1 MSNQTDPIAELINL
15 LAALPGVGRKTATR
29 FVYFILKQDAE
40 YVKDLAAALVEL
52 KEQVGFCAHCCDL
65 TRESPCRICGDE
77 RRDHQTICVVQS
89 PQDVL
94 AIEATGEFRGLYHV
108 LHGILSPL
116 EGKGPDDIKL
126 AELLARLSNG
136 VEEVIVATN
145 PSVEGEATALYIKKL
160 LVPLGVKVSRIAS
173 GLPMGSHLE
182 FADKV
187 TLGRSIA
194 DRRVL

>member
-1 MSNQTDPIAELINL
+1 MSKTDPIAELINL
-15 LAALPGVGRKTATR
+15 LSVLPGVGRKTATR
-29 FVYFILKQDAE
+29 FVYFILKQDAG
-40 YVKDLAAALVEL
+40 YVSDLAAALVEV
-52 KEQVGFCAHCCDL
+52 KEQVGFCVQCCDL
-65 TRESPCRICGDE
+65 TRESPCRICADG
-77 RRDHQTICVVQS
+77 RRDQQTICVVQS

-94 AIEATGEFRGLYHV
+94 AVEATGEFRGVYHV
-108 LHGILSPL
+108 LHGVLSPL

-126 AELLARLSNG
+126 AELLTRLSNG
-136 VEEVIVATN
+136 VEEIIVATN

-160 LVPLGVKVSRIAS
+160 LVPLGVTVSRIAS

>member
-1 MSNQTDPIAELINL
+1 MSTRADPIAELINL
-15 LAALPGVGRKTATR
+15 LSALPGVGRKTATR
-29 FVYFILKQDAE
+29 FAYFVLRQDE
-40 YVKDLAAALVEL
+40 TYVQNLAKALIEV
-52 KEQVGFCAHCCDL
+52 KEEVGFCTQCCDL
-65 TRESPCRICGDE
+65 TRESPCRICADG

-89 PQDVL
+89 AQDVL
-94 AIEATGEFRGLYHV
+94 AIEATGEFTGVYHV
-108 LHGILSPL
+108 LHGIIAPL
-116 EGKGPDDIKL
+116 EGKGPDDIRL
-126 AELLARLSNG
+126 AELLGRISNG

-160 LVPLGVKVSRIAS
+160 LVPLGVTVSRIAS